1 MPSHVGIVFMLSAPI
16 INPVVYVST
25 YFAFNSTPYFANARM
40 IVGFISSIVIGLI
53 IYRQFKGE
61 SILKA
66 KKVDHHDDHYHSPF
80 KRK

>member
-1 MPSHVGIVFMLSAPI
+1 MLSAPI

-53 IYRQFKGE
+53 IYRQFKE
-61 SILKA
+61 ENILKQT
-66 KKVDHHDDHYHSPF
+66 KLVILMITIITIQKEIN
-80 KRK
+80 